1 MGTNHLAGVLEL
13 IKGIDLPLNT
23 STSTIKLYLC
33 QCVTLLFLFRFSTP
47 KNSSRINQLTNLA
60 ILFEI
65 ILCIITNAASYFIV
79 STESSQYFTIDL
91 KFAIAIQVIIIYGL
105 FVTDLLVAFISSTN
119 RSDKQQQEKEEEVYV
134 SLHQNPEWL
143 GYLCHLNNDFLKII
157 LSYNFI
163 MINDLE
169 VNTTLKMVE
178 FGIKLY
184 CLCIMLRYEFKKEDE
199 QHEMVSDVGEKV

>member
-1 MGTNHLAGVLEL
+1 MGTNHLVGVLEL
-13 IKGIDLPLNT
+13 IRGIDLPLNT
-23 STSTIKLYLC
+23 STSMIKLYLC

-47 KNSSRINQLTNLA
+47 KNSFRTNQLTSLA
-60 ILFEI
+60 ILFEV

-105 FVTDLLVAFISSTN
+105 FVIDLLVAFISSTN
-119 RSDKQQQEKEEEVYV
+119 RSDKQQEKEEEFYV

-143 GYLCHLNNDFLKII
+143 KYLCHLNNDFLKII

-169 VNTTLKMVE
+169 VNMTLKLVE